1 MSAAGQTSRL
11 RFLLGE
17 AAGTFGDLG
26 TFVPIAVGLVQVA
39 RLDAGAVL
47 VWTGLA
53 CIVSGVVFRVP
64 MAVQPMKAIGA
75 LAIAGFLTADQIGLA
90 GITVGVCM
98 LAVGTTPL
106 AGWLDRTVP
115 KAVLR
120 GLQLAVAV
128 QLIRSGVLLGLFT
141 RTGGALRSVWGADG
155 LIILGVAALLP
166 LVLCRRLELASVL
179 LVLAGL
185 VGAAISRPGLL
196 AHIGLSLWQPRWVPF
211 TLDSLAGLW
220 NGGLAQVPLTLVNSV
235 FSVSVL
241 AGQLFPRQQNRNT
254 PARLAISV
262 GLINL
267 IVCPLGGMPLCHGAG
282 GLAAQHRLGGRT
294 GLTVVLRGMV
304 LFALGLWFSTTT
316 LAWLQ
321 AFPGSILGIF
331 LVIAGFG
338 LAEAS
343 RCWTSVSVFLVAAV
357 VVVAYLATGLL
368 LVGFVAGWVAHML
381 IGARHPIWG
390 AVRLVTE
397 GIEK

>member
-1 MSAAGQTSRL
+1 MPAAGPSGHL

-17 AAGTFGDLG
+17 AAGSLGDLG
-26 TFVPIAVGLVQVA
+26 TFLPITVGLVQIVGM
-39 RLDAGAVL
+39 DAGAVL
-47 VWTGLA
+47 LWTGLV
-53 CIVSGVVFRVP
+53 CIGTGLVFRTP

-75 LAIAGFLTADQIGLA
+75 LAIAGFLTADQVGLA

-106 AGWLDRTVP
+106 ARWLDRFLP

-120 GLQLAVAV
+120 GLQLAVAL
-128 QLIRSGVLLGLFT
+128 QLVRSGVLLGLFH
-141 RTGGALRSVWGADG
+141 GAVGALRPAWGPDG
-155 LIILGVAALLP
+155 LVVVGAAAVLL
-166 LVLCRRLELASVL
+166 LVLHRRLELAALL
-179 LVLAGL
+179 LVLAAL
-185 VGAAISRPGLL
+185 VGAAVSRPGLL
-196 AHIGLSLWQPRWVPF
+196 ADTGLSLWRPHWVPF
-211 TLDSLAGLW
+211 ALHSLTGVW

-241 AGQLFPRQQNRNT
+241 AGQLFPAQKGRNT
-254 PARLAISV
+254 PARFATSV

-294 GLTVVLRGMV
+294 GLTTVLRGMV
-304 LFALGLWFSTTT
+304 LLALGLFFGKTT

-321 AFPGSILGIF
+321 AFPASILGIF

-343 RCWTSVSVFLVAAV
+343 RCWTSVSVLLVAVV

-368 LVGFVAGWVAHML
+368 LVGLVAGWAAHL
-381 IGARHPIWG
+381 LLGARQPIRR
-390 AVRLVTE
+390 AVGLVAE
-397 GIEK
+397 GIDE